1 MNKSRRNFLQIGSM
15 LGLAT
20 VMTGGLNAIAFG
32 RSSKNAGNG
41 FSIPMQILADPL
53 MGITLEMWSQS
64 INSKFTVGLR
74 GVQLTSM
81 TLIAVQDLNP
91 PSAKG
96 TGKECFSLVFSGPS
110 DLALRQDTYTLQN
123 SR

>member
-1 MNKSRRNFLQIGSM
+1 MNKSRRNFLQMGSM

-32 RSSKNAGNG
+32 RSSKGSGNG
-41 FSIPMQILADPL
+41 FSIPRQILSDPL
-53 MGITLEMWSQS
+53 MGTTLEMWSQS

-81 TLIAVQDLNP
+81 TLIAVHDLNP
-91 PSAKG
+91 PSAKA
-96 TGKECFSLVFSGPS
+96 TGRECFSLVFSGP
-110 DLALRQDTYTLQN
+110 
-123 SR
+123 